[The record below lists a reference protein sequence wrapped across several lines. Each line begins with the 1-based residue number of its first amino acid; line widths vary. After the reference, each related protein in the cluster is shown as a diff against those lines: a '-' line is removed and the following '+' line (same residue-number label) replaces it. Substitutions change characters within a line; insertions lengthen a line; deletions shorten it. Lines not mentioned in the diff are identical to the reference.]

1 MEDKKK
7 IKTFGKVLYVLATIA
22 RVCIGIA
29 VVLLILLAIVIP
41 IIFSKVEI
49 EKNRVAIVG
58 IPDARVEIYKD
69 KTEKLNIVVNDK
81 KVDVDKELTSTEQLT
96 ATSIFDM
103 LSDTT
108 KEAVIV
114 YLEGSIILGVVT
126 LILTMLALKNF
137 GKFGKNLSDKD
148 DVFVEDNSKYLRNTA
163 KFMLISYIVS
173 LVISGVLNGALAEK
187 FDFNINTIG
196 IVEILVLYMLSY
208 VFNYGHTLE
217 AKKVEA
223 IETKKEKTTSTKKR
237 KTAKKEEK

>member
-22 RVCIGIA
+22 RVCLGIA
-29 VVLLILLAIVIP
+29 TVLLVLFAIVVP

-81 KVDVDKELTSTEQLT
+81 KVDVSKELTSTEQL
-96 ATSIFDM
+96 AASSVFDM

-108 KEAVIV
+108 KEAVVI
-114 YLEGSIILGVVT
+114 YLEGSIILGIVT
-126 LILTMLALKNF
+126 LVLTMLALKNF
-137 GKFGKNLSDKD
+137 GKFGKNLGDKD
-148 DVFVEDNSKYLRNTA
+148 EVFEKDNSKYLRNTA

-173 LVISGVLNGALAEK
+173 LVVSGALNGALADE

-208 VFNYGHTLE
+208 VFNYGHTIE
-217 AKKVEA
+217 AKKVEV
-223 IETKKEKTTSTKKR
+223 IETKEDKPKTTRQR
-237 KTAKKEEK
+237 KTTKKEEK